1 MVRVRRGDLP
11 LRLTGPNGIAV
22 SHRQRLKILSF
33 LLCLP
38 ISTVCAAELTIS
50 AAASLGEAFTEI
62 AERFEAAHPGHE
74 IRLNIGGSGALLQQI
89 RAGAPVDVFAAAD
102 SETMDRAAA
111 DGLVDAR
118 QRHDIAG
125 NALVV
130 AVPADTQAI
139 PASLTALAEPTVRR
153 IAIGQPDAVPA
164 GRYAREA
171 LQTAQLWEALAP
183 RLVPAQNV
191 RQALDYVAR
200 GEVDAAFVYATDL
213 PLQPGRVKLAFT
225 VRVKM
230 PIRYPIA
237 PVADSR
243 EPGAARA
250 FVEFV
255 RSAEGQAILRRHGFL
270 PP

>member
-1 MVRVRRGDLP
+1 MP
-11 LRLTGPNGIAV
+11 LRQSVHAIALFLALVGVPASATALTV
-22 SHRQRLKILSF
+22 
-33 LLCLP
+33 
-38 ISTVCAAELTIS
+38 S
-50 AAASLGEAFTEI
+50 AAASLGGAFTEI
-62 AERFEAAHPGHE
+62 AERFEDAHPGHE
-74 IRLNIGGSGALLQQI
+74 IRLNLGGSGALLQQI
-89 RAGAPVDVFAAAD
+89 RAGAPVDVFASAD

-118 QRHDIAG
+118 HRHDIAG

-130 AVPADTQAI
+130 AVPSDAAVLPTDLA
-139 PASLTALAEPTVRR
+139 ALADPRIRR

-171 LQTAQLWEALAP
+171 LQTARLWEALAP

-213 PLQPGRVKLAFT
+213 TLQPGRVKLAFT
-225 VRVKM
+225 VRVKT

>member
-1 MVRVRRGDLP
+1 M
-11 LRLTGPNGIAV
+11 
-22 SHRQRLKILSF
+22 
-33 LLCLP
+33 
-38 ISTVCAAELTIS
+38 
-50 AAASLGEAFTEI
+50 
-62 AERFEAAHPGHE
+62 
-74 IRLNIGGSGALLQQI
+74 
-89 RAGAPVDVFAAAD
+89 DVFAAAD
-102 SETMDRAAA
+102 GETMDRAAA

-118 QRHDIAG
+118 HRHDIAR

-139 PASLTALAEPTVRR
+139 PATLAALADPTVRR

-171 LQTAQLWEALAP
+171 LQNAQLWEALAP

-225 VRVKM
+225 VRVKT

-243 EPGAARA
+243 EPRAARA